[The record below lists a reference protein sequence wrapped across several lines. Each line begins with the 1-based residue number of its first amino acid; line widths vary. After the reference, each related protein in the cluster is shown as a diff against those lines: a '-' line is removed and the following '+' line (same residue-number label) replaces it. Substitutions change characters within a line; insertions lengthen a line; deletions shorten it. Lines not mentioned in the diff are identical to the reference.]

1 MEEREAYSASE
12 AAKVLKLSTRRV
24 RQLAEAEEI
33 EGERD
38 AEGNWRL
45 DKASVHGFRD
55 ERRSSRP
62 REGPRSRS
70 KREDPWERVT
80 ELERALG
87 RVEGDMRARAEL
99 TAKTESTLRE
109 SLERERERLAEE
121 STRLVEERQRANRWE
136 ARAEQ
141 LRDEL
146 EAERSK
152 GFWARLF
159 GG

>member
-1 MEEREAYSASE
+1 MEERETYSASE

-24 RQLAEAEEI
+24 RQLVETEVI
-33 EGERD
+33 EGTRD

-45 DKASVHGFRD
+45 DKASVHTFRD
-55 ERRSSRP
+55 ERRSSKP

-70 KREDPWERVT
+70 KRPEPWDRVT

-87 RVEGDMRARAEL
+87 RLEGEMRARAEL
-99 TAKTESTLRE
+99 TAVTESTLRE
-109 SLERERERLAEE
+109 SLERERERAD
-121 STRLVEERQRANRWE
+121 RLEQRT
-136 ARAEQ
+136 EQ
-141 LRDEL
+141 LRGEL

-152 GFWARLF
+152 GFWSRLF

>member
-1 MEEREAYSASE
+1 MEEREAYTASE

-24 RQLAEAEEI
+24 RQLAETEEI
-33 EGERD
+33 EGTRD

-45 DKASVHGFRD
+45 DKASVHTFRD
-55 ERRSSRP
+55 DRRPSRP
-62 REGPRSRS
+62 REGTRSRS
-70 KREDPWERVT
+70 KRPDPWGRVT

-87 RVEGDMRARAEL
+87 RLEGEMRARAEL
-99 TAKTESTLRE
+99 TATTESTLRE
-109 SLERERERLAEE
+109 SLERERERAD
-121 STRLVEERQRANRWE
+121 RLEERT
-136 ARAEQ
+136 EQ
-141 LRDEL
+141 LRGEL

>member
-1 MEEREAYSASE
+1 MEERETYSASE

-24 RQLAEAEEI
+24 RQLAETEEI
-33 EGERD
+33 KGTRD
-38 AEGNWRL
+38 AEGNWKL
-45 DKASVHGFRD
+45 DKASVHTFRD
-55 ERRSSRP
+55 DRRSSSP
-62 REGPRSRS
+62 REGPRRRS
-70 KREDPWERVT
+70 KRSDSSTAWDRVT

-87 RVEGDMRARAEL
+87 RLEGEMRARAEL
-99 TAKTESTLRE
+99 TATTESTLRE
-109 SLERERERLAEE
+109 SLEREKERAD
-121 STRLVEERQRANRWE
+121 RLEER
-136 ARAEQ
+136 AEK

>member
-1 MEEREAYSASE
+1 MEERETYSASE

-24 RQLAEAEEI
+24 RQLAETEEI
-33 EGERD
+33 EGTRD

-45 DKASVHGFRD
+45 DKASVHTFRD
-55 ERRSSRP
+55 DRRSSKP
-62 REGPRSRS
+62 REGSRRRPKRSDS
-70 KREDPWERVT
+70 STAWDRVT

-87 RVEGDMRARAEL
+87 RLEGEMRARAEL
-99 TAKTESTLRE
+99 TATTESTLRE
-109 SLERERERLAEE
+109 SLEREKERAD
-121 STRLVEERQRANRWE
+121 RLEER
-136 ARAEQ
+136 AEK

-152 GFWARLF
+152 GFWVRLF